1 MRHLRHLRWILP
13 LALLLGLALA
23 VWQAQR
29 EEPLPSGLHGRLVY
43 VSDEEGQDALY
54 ERRLPD
60 GLPQRLMTVA
70 EPAREPALSPDG
82 TRVAFVMGGRIA
94 LATPSS
100 GALQVLTLGVD
111 RRDASPSF
119 SPDGQSLVIVSRRVG
134 EANADVQLLSLS
146 GAPAEAPR
154 AEAPRRALT
163 ATAGLDE
170 SEPCFSPDGSSVV
183 FVREDNLVRLQLQG
197 GRQTRLTGGFRKV
210 RHPRFLPSGRLLCVW
225 TAEKQYGLDV
235 MDQDGKNRETLSVGS
250 AAYRSL
256 APSPDGRF
264 LLATFEFDLRFH
276 WRDVL
281 KLRATRELRLLDA
294 RGAALGV
301 VARSPRHSYH
311 SGQWGP

>member
-1 MRHLRHLRWILP
+1 MRHLRWILP
-13 LALLLGLALA
+13 LALLLALAFA

-29 EEPLPSGLHGRLVY
+29 EEPLPGGLRGRLVY

-54 ERRLPD
+54 ERRFPD
-60 GLPQRLMTVA
+60 GLPKRLLTLA

-94 LATPSS
+94 VATPAT

-119 SPDGQSLVIVSRRVG
+119 SPDGQSLVITSRRVG
-134 EANADVQLLSLS
+134 ETNADVQLLSLA
-146 GAPAEAPR
+146 GVPGDTPR

-163 ATAGLDE
+163 NTAGLDE
-170 SEPCFSPDGSSVV
+170 SEPCFSPDGSFVV
-183 FVREDNLVRLQLQG
+183 FVREDNLVRLQLEG
-197 GRQTRLTGGFRKV
+197 GKQTRLTGGFRKV

-225 TAEKQYGLDV
+225 TAEKQYGLDA
-235 MDQDGKNRETLSVGS
+235 MDPDGKNRETLSTGS
-250 AAYRSL
+250 AAYRAL

-281 KLRATRELRLLDA
+281 KLRASRELRLLDA
-294 RGAALGV
+294 RGAPLGV

-311 SGQWGP
+311 SAQWGP

>member
-1 MRHLRHLRWILP
+1 
-13 LALLLGLALA
+13 
-23 VWQAQR
+23 
-29 EEPLPSGLHGRLVY
+29 
-43 VSDEEGQDALY
+43 
-54 ERRLPD
+54 
-60 GLPQRLMTVA
+60 
-70 EPAREPALSPDG
+70 
-82 TRVAFVMGGRIA
+82 VAFVMGGRIA
-94 LATPSS
+94 VATPQS

-119 SPDGQSLVIVSRRVG
+119 SPDGQSLAIVSRRVG
-134 EANADVQLLSLS
+134 EANADIQLLSLA
-146 GAPAEAPR
+146 GAPGDEPR

-170 SEPCFSPDGSSVV
+170 SEPCFSPDGSFVV
-183 FVREDNLVRLQLQG
+183 FVREDNLVRLQLAD

-235 MDQDGKNRETLSVGS
+235 MDADGKNRETLSTGS
-250 AAYRSL
+250 AAYGTL
-256 APSPDGRF
+256 APSPDARF